1 MDTNTRGPWLTMRAL
16 APSMAESGGS
26 IVAVS
31 SISGR
36 LPDQAMGAYCV
47 SKAAL
52 DMVVKVAAR
61 EWAPTVRVNAVAPGV
76 TDTPMLGRAPLDGP
90 WLSRVSQRTALGRI
104 GTPTEIAEA
113 VLAVHGMSWVSGQ
126 IIECDG
132 GLGLFSPIDPLG

>member
-1 MDTNTRGPWLTMRAL
+1 
-16 APSMAESGGS
+16 
-26 IVAVS
+26 
-31 SISGR
+31 
-36 LPDQAMGAYCV
+36 
-47 SKAAL
+47 
-52 DMVVKVAAR
+52 
-61 EWAPTVRVNAVAPGV
+61 
-76 TDTPMLGRAPLDGP
+76 MLGRAPLDGP